1 MKRKFCIVGAGGFAR
16 ELRWLL
22 REQETSG
29 NGEFLGY
36 LVSEM
41 SAVSSRDS
49 ADELLGDFSWLESNR
64 VDALYIGLGNPR
76 LRLAF
81 GKSLLAGFPAME
93 FPSVMHSSVMHDARS
108 LELGRGVVV
117 CAGTVLTV
125 NVSIDSFAMVN
136 LSCTVGHEATI
147 GKGCVLNPDV
157 NISGGVVVERE
168 VLVGTGAQILQYVKV
183 GAGAAVGAGA
193 VVTKDVA
200 PGDTVVGVPARSLK
214 RERRD

>member
-1 MKRKFCIVGAGGFAR
+1 MMPCGSRGWADFHPTSWTSSSDAHQVGDGARPGNQTIVRSKTGYAG
-16 ELRWLL
+16 
-22 REQETSG
+22 S
-29 NGEFLGY
+29 
-36 LVSEM
+36 
-41 SAVSSRDS
+41 
-49 ADELLGDFSWLESNR
+49 
-64 VDALYIGLGNPR
+64 IR
-76 LRLAF
+76 LM
-81 GKSLLAGFPAME
+81 AGFPAIE

-147 GKGCVLNPDV
+147 GQGCVLNPDV